1 MSRLIPAAIMVGFVI
16 LFSGGCNS
24 FSPKPD
30 PSRFFTLSAIP
41 VGDGAQASDPTDR
54 EKISLGIGPVK
65 FPGYL
70 DRQEIVVRSAQ
81 NRFQV
86 SEYERWAE
94 PLDENFTRV
103 LSQNL
108 AILLQTDWVVP
119 YPWLNS
125 RKPNFQIEI
134 EVLHFEPNAARDV
147 ELAARWLVIDGRNK
161 QPLNLKESRLT
172 RHVNQRSTE
181 ASVAALSDAVADLS
195 REIADAVTAINGK
208 MK

>member
-1 MSRLIPAAIMVGFVI
+1 MSRLIQAAIVLGFVI
-16 LFSGGCNS
+16 LFFGGCSS
-24 FSPKPD
+24 FSARSD

-41 VGDGAQASDPTDR
+41 VGDEAASDPTHR
-54 EKISLGIGPVK
+54 EKISLGVGPIK

-108 AILLQTDWVVP
+108 AILLQTDWIVP

-147 ELAARWLVIDGRNK
+147 QLAARWLVIDGRNK

-172 RHVNQRSTE
+172 RHVNQGSID
-181 ASVAALSDAVADLS
+181 ASVAALSEAVADLS
-195 REIADAVTAINGK
+195 REIASAVTAINSK

>member
-1 MSRLIPAAIMVGFVI
+1 MSRLIQAAIVLGFVI
-16 LFSGGCNS
+16 LFFGGCSS
-24 FSPKPD
+24 FSARSD
-30 PSRFFTLSAIP
+30 PSRFFTLSALP
-41 VGDGAQASDPTDR
+41 PADETRTSDVSNK
-54 EKISLGIGPVK
+54 EKISLGIGPIK

-119 YPWLNS
+119 YPWLSS

-147 ELAARWLVIDGRNK
+147 QLAARWLVIDGRNK

-172 RHVNQRSTE
+172 RHVNQGSID
-181 ASVAALSDAVADLS
+181 ASVAALSEAVADLS
-195 REIADAVTAINGK
+195 REIANAVTAINSK

>member
-1 MSRLIPAAIMVGFVI
+1 MSRLIQAAIVLGFVI
-16 LFSGGCNS
+16 LFFGGCSS
-24 FSPKPD
+24 FSARSD

-41 VGDGAQASDPTDR
+41 VADGAASDPTHR
-54 EKISLGIGPVK
+54 EKISLGVGPIK

-108 AILLQTDWVVP
+108 AILLQTDWIVP

-147 ELAARWLVIDGRNK
+147 QLAARWLVIDGRNK

-172 RHVNQRSTE
+172 RHVNQGSID
-181 ASVAALSDAVADLS
+181 ASVAALSEAVADLS
-195 REIADAVTAINGK
+195 REIANAVTAINSK

>member
-1 MSRLIPAAIMVGFVI
+1 MSRLIQAAIVLGFVI
-16 LFSGGCNS
+16 LFFGGCSS
-24 FSPKPD
+24 FSARSD

-41 VGDGAQASDPTDR
+41 VGDGAASDPTHR
-54 EKISLGIGPVK
+54 EKISLGVGPVK

-108 AILLQTDWVVP
+108 AILLQTDWIVP
-119 YPWLNS
+119 YPWLSS

-147 ELAARWLVIDGRNK
+147 QLAARWLVIDGRNK

-172 RHVNQRSTE
+172 RHVNQGSID
-181 ASVAALSDAVADLS
+181 ASVAALSEAVADLS
-195 REIADAVTAINGK
+195 REIANAVTAINSK